1 MHSSD
6 LLRVPTLKGGASP
19 LFMLLLF
26 SLFLGCVEGVCPPPL
41 LRLGPFVQEGHR
53 QQVPVGG
60 HAGCQH
66 LGDGWDCCGWD
77 HPGPDQPDR
86 ASLPAHL
93 QSRTAHGGAQSLA
106 NRPPPGTVVEI
117 TKGMKLKK
125 ILESISTGHVTMEQA
140 TLAFA
145 SFIDDEDDE
154 AAKKALQATYKL
166 LVSTKDLKGF
176 SSQGAAPL

>member
-1 MHSSD
+1 M
-6 LLRVPTLKGGASP
+6 
-19 LFMLLLF
+19 
-26 SLFLGCVEGVCPPPL
+26 
-41 LRLGPFVQEGHR
+41 
-53 QQVPVGG
+53 
-60 HAGCQH
+60 
-66 LGDGWDCCGWD
+66 
-77 HPGPDQPDR
+77 
-86 ASLPAHL
+86 
-93 QSRTAHGGAQSLA
+93 A